1 MPLISWNLNPP
12 QSSASLFSS
21 VTHRSPCGF
30 QFAEP
35 SGPFIF
41 FTEPSQE
48 SVCSP
53 YPLLALRAWPRGLHY
68 SVSPSESVIYFLS
81 FCWQNYL
88 STKYISLISVV
99 LVSEG
104 TGDWTQ
110 SLVCVRQ
117 TLYHIAISPV
127 LSFLLSEPLMFPN
140 YFSLFLSFL
149 LQESIVIEI
158 VYIVGEL
165 SIFLRIYMSNVIFP
179 VIESLKSSSRDVCVF
194 QSLPHRSTQDA

>member
-140 YFSLFLSFL
+140 YFSLFPSFL
-149 LQESIVIEI
+149 L
-158 VYIVGEL
+158 
-165 SIFLRIYMSNVIFP
+165 
-179 VIESLKSSSRDVCVF
+179 
-194 QSLPHRSTQDA
+194 